1 MAKTTHLKNYDII
14 ALERVDSTSRFLKD
28 YVSENRPKT
37 PLFCTTKNQ
46 TAGYGQQKRSW
57 ITNEKSAIFSLAYP
71 LDKDYVLSGLVSL
84 HIASLLH
91 QTLTEL
97 TAETLYLKWPN
108 DIFNDSGK
116 VAGILIEQ
124 VIKKDYRAFI
134 IGIGINRDSPEI
146 MNEVDSSSSIKSF
159 EIHDLFRIFH
169 QKFQQSKLQHYY
181 ESELSKYWQKHGLFS
196 IGESVQVI
204 QPNQTNT
211 DSLKTEQ
218 GIYRGFDSHG
228 QAKIEV
234 NGTLTLLASG
244 QTSMRKL

>member
-1 MAKTTHLKNYDII
+1 MAETSVTTIHHKNYDII
-14 ALERVDSTSRFLKD
+14 SLESVDSTSRFLKD
-28 YVSENRPKT
+28 YVSEKRPNK

-57 ITNEKSAIFSLAYP
+57 LTNEKSAIFSLAFP
-71 LDKDYVLSGLVSL
+71 VDKDYVLSGLVSL

-134 IGIGINRDSPEI
+134 IGIGINRDASAENPLLEGSSLVKHFDL
-146 MNEVDSSSSIKSF
+146 EVFFQNFFKKIQQSELQNYSQQ
-159 EIHDLFRIFH
+159 ELAHYWQLNDLFRIDETV
-169 QKFQQSKLQHYY
+169 KLISPDI
-181 ESELSKYWQKHGLFS
+181 E
-196 IGESVQVI
+196 
-204 QPNQTNT
+204 
-211 DSLKTEQ
+211 EQ
-218 GIYRGFDSHG
+218 GIYLGVNPQG
-228 QAKIEV
+228 QAVIKLPDTIKI
-234 NGTLTLLASG
+234 LSSG
-244 QTSMRKL
+244 QTSIRKIL

>member
-1 MAKTTHLKNYDII
+1 MAKTTHLKNYDLI
-14 ALERVDSTSRFLKD
+14 ALESVDSTSRFLKD
-28 YVSENRPKT
+28 YVSENRPNK

-97 TAETLYLKWPN
+97 TADTLYLKWPN

-124 VIKKDYRAFI
+124 VIKKDYRVFI
-134 IGIGINRDSPEI
+134 IGIGINRDASKATPLSEG
-146 MNEVDSSSSIKSF
+146 SSSVKHFDLEVFFQNFFKKIQQSELQNYSQQ
-159 EIHDLFRIFH
+159 ELAHYWQLNDLFKRDETV
-169 QKFQQSKLQHYY
+169 KL
-181 ESELSKYWQKHGLFS
+181 
-196 IGESVQVI
+196 I
-204 QPNQTNT
+204 
-211 DSLKTEQ
+211 SLDIEEQ
-218 GIYRGFDSHG
+218 GIYLGVNPQG
-228 QAKIEV
+228 QAVIKLPDTIK
-234 NGTLTLLASG
+234 TLSSG
-244 QTSMRKL
+244 QTSIRKIL

>member
-14 ALERVDSTSRFLKD
+14 SLKSVDSTSRFLKD
-28 YVSENRPKT
+28 YVSENRPNK

-97 TAETLYLKWPN
+97 TADTLYLKWPN

-134 IGIGINRDSPEI
+134 IGIGINRDAPESTPLS
-146 MNEVDSSSSIKSF
+146 EGSSSVKHFDLEAFFQNFFKKIQQSELQNYSQQ
-159 EIHDLFRIFH
+159 ELAHYWQLNDLFKIDETV
-169 QKFQQSKLQHYY
+169 KL
-181 ESELSKYWQKHGLFS
+181 
-196 IGESVQVI
+196 I
-204 QPNQTNT
+204 
-211 DSLKTEQ
+211 SLDIEEQ
-218 GIYRGFDSHG
+218 GIYLGVNPQG
-228 QAKIEV
+228 QAVIKLPDTIK
-234 NGTLTLLASG
+234 TLSSG
-244 QTSMRKL
+244 QTSIRKTP

>member
-14 ALERVDSTSRFLKD
+14 SLENVDSTSRFLKD
-28 YVSENRPKT
+28 YVSENRPNT

-46 TAGYGQQKRSW
+46 TAGYGQQKRNW

-91 QTLTEL
+91 QTLSEL

-134 IGIGINRDSPEI
+134 IGIGINRDLSKATPLSEG
-146 MNEVDSSSSIKSF
+146 SSSVKHFDLEVFFQNFF
-159 EIHDLFRIFH
+159 EKIQH
-169 QKFQQSKLQHYY
+169 SELQNYSQ
-181 ESELSKYWQKHGLFS
+181 SELSHYWQLNDLFK
-196 IGESVQVI
+196 IDETVKLI
-204 QPNQTNT
+204 AP
-211 DSLKTEQ
+211 DMEEQ
-218 GIYRGFDSHG
+218 GVYLGVNQQG
-228 QAKIEV
+228 QAVIKLHDSIK
-234 NGTLTLLASG
+234 TLSSG
-244 QTSMRKL
+244 QTSIRKTQ

>member
-1 MAKTTHLKNYDII
+1 MAKITHLKNYDII
-14 ALERVDSTSRFLKD
+14 SLESVDSTSRFLKD
-28 YVSENRPKT
+28 YVSENRPNK

-57 ITNEKSAIFSLAYP
+57 ITNEKSAIFSLAFP

-134 IGIGINRDSPEI
+134 IGIGINRDASKTTLLSEG
-146 MNEVDSSSSIKSF
+146 SSSVKHFDLEDFFLNFFNKIQQSELQNYSQQ
-159 EIHDLFRIFH
+159 ELAHYWQLNDLFKIDETV
-169 QKFQQSKLQHYY
+169 KL
-181 ESELSKYWQKHGLFS
+181 
-196 IGESVQVI
+196 I
-204 QPNQTNT
+204 
-211 DSLKTEQ
+211 SLDIEEQ
-218 GIYRGFDSHG
+218 GIYLGVNPQG
-228 QAKIEV
+228 QAVIKLPDTIK
-234 NGTLTLLASG
+234 TLSSG
-244 QTSMRKL
+244 QTSIRKTP